1 MKTKIELVRATG
13 GLSDPGKMPGFAWSI
28 SALRCLVGS
37 KLRDVPGSAC
47 EKCYALKYRY
57 LFENVQNALEK
68 RLALWAI
75 AQTTPGRRQQWRD
88 DMCEL
93 IDRESVR
100 ISCRYFRWF
109 DSGDLQ
115 SVDMLEDIDAICRAL
130 PQMRFWMPTREHATV
145 KAFGGISPNLTI
157 RLSAHMV
164 DSAPPGWW
172 QWTSSIH
179 HQKTPH
185 GSSCPAYSQG
195 GQCGDCRKCWDKRT
209 PNVSYP
215 LH

>member
-1 MKTKIELVRATG
+1 MRTKTELVKATG
-13 GLSDPGKMPGFAWSI
+13 GLSRPGKMPGYGWSI

-37 KLRDVPGSAC
+37 RLRDVPGSAC

-57 LFENVQNALEK
+57 LFENVQTALER

-75 AQTTPGRRQQWRD
+75 AQTTPGRREQWRA
-88 DMCEL
+88 DMSEL
-93 IDRESVR
+93 IGRESDR
-100 ISCRYFRWF
+100 IDCRHFRWF

-115 SVDMLEDIDAICRAL
+115 SLEMLEDIDAVCRRL
-130 PQMRFWMPTREHATV
+130 PRMRFWLPTREHGIV
-145 KAFGGISPNLTI
+145 KQFGPIAPNLII

-164 DSAPPGWW
+164 DGQVPGWW

-179 HQKTPH
+179 HQKPPI
-185 GSSCPAYSQG
+185 GSSCPAYTQG
-195 GQCGDCRKCWDKRT
+195 GECLDCRRCWDRRT